1 MEKVRYIVKKRM
13 REAGI
18 SGRVNLPYGTAVEAV
33 DGLIIHQGAAVC
45 AVTSRNAHLYF
56 ARDDDGQG
64 RERGALT
71 LAITSTLEKRDKDH
85 QARWDRVW
93 EDPVCQKYR
102 RPEHEDFFLWGHAFF
117 EAPVED
123 LRHIADLIGAR
134 R

>member
-1 MEKVRYIVKKRM
+1 MEKIPYIVKKRM
-13 REAGI
+13 RLEGI
-18 SGRVNLPYGTAVEAV
+18 GGRVNLPYGTRLEAV
-33 DGLIIHQGAAVC
+33 DGVIIHKGAAVC
-45 AVTSRNAHLYF
+45 AVTSRNAHLHL

-64 RERGALT
+64 RER
-71 LAITSTLEKRDKDH
+71 RDKGYQD
-85 QARWDRVW
+85 RWDLVW

-102 RPEHEDFFLWGHAFF
+102 HPEHEDFFLWGHAFF